1 MAKNKNTANTT
12 PHSDIAENNVFQ
24 TVVVAFLQNFVQD
37 IGKTKTGLATEIVIV
52 FRLLLSFFA
61 GSVGKARIMGIVIG
75 GGAIFTLWTAHVE
88 NRLPN
93 ILLPQLRVEN
103 DENLDVN
110 GLSSISGQ
118 WQQADSMMNSL
129 YSQEHYI
136 KSGSSLDVT
145 LRRARVPQAQRYALI
160 ESLKQVHDPRD
171 LRNGQ
176 KIDLRYGGGAGRADP
191 MQLYEMVI
199 PINSIETIR
208 VYREDTDSQDYQV
221 EIIRVPLVKR
231 LNRAEGV
238 IDSSLYMAAM
248 DEGVPVGVLT
258 KMINTFSFD
267 IDFQRQIRKG
277 DTFSLLYERYQDQ
290 DTGQTL
296 KTGNILIGEMVVSG
310 KVNRYYRYQDAD
322 GIVDYY
328 NKDGVS
334 ARRTLMKTPI
344 NGARISSGFGK
355 RRHPVLGYN
364 KMHRGV
370 DFAAPRGT
378 PIYAAGSGVI
388 EVAKYYGTYG
398 NYVKIRHRNSYKT
411 VYAHMSRIASGLARG
426 RTVQQGQI
434 IGYVG
439 STGRSTGPHLHYE
452 IHYDGKSINPAKLKL
467 PKGKSLTGIE
477 LENFQKLK
485 KQLENEFVMAKQ
497 TSKQ

>member
-1 MAKNKNTANTT
+1 MAKNKNIPNAT
-12 PHSDIAENNVFQ
+12 PQGEISNNSALQ
-24 TVVVAFLQNFVQD
+24 VAIVTFVQNFIQD
-37 IGKTKTGLATEIVIV
+37 IHKTRIGLATECVII
-52 FRLLLSFFA
+52 FKLLLSFFS
-61 GSVGKARIMGIVIG
+61 GPVGKARIMGLVIG
-75 GGAIFTLWTAHVE
+75 GSAIFTLWTAHVE
-88 NRLPN
+88 NRLPD

-110 GLSSISGQ
+110 GASSISGQ
-118 WQQADSMMNSL
+118 WQQSDSMMNSL
-129 YSQEHYI
+129 YSQDHYI

-145 LRRARVPQAQRYALI
+145 LRGARVPQAQRYALI
-160 ESLKQVHDPRD
+160 EALRKVYNPRD

-191 MQLYEMVI
+191 MQLYQMVI

-208 VYREDTDSQDYQV
+208 VYREDATQKEYQV

-231 LNRAEGV
+231 LSRAKGV
-238 IDSSLYMAAM
+238 IESSLYMAAM
-248 DEGVPVGVLT
+248 DEGVPVGILT

-277 DTFSLLYERYQDQ
+277 DTFSLLYERFQDQ
-290 DTGQTL
+290 DTGETL
-296 KTGNILIGEMVVSG
+296 KTGNILIGEMVISG

-328 NKDGVS
+328 NKDGIS

-452 IHYDGKSINPAKLKL
+452 IHYNGKSINPAQLKL
-467 PKGKSLTGIE
+467 PKGKSLKGLE
-477 LENFQKLK
+477 LDNFKKLQQ
-485 KQLENEFVMAKQ
+485 QLEADFRVAQGSQK
-497 TSKQ
+497 

>member
-1 MAKNKNTANTT
+1 MAKNRNTT
-12 PHSDIAENNVFQ
+12 NVNPQ
-24 TVVVAFLQNFVQD
+24 GEISESNAFRSVIVTFVQNFIQD
-37 IGKTKTGLATEIVIV
+37 IHKTRIGFATECVII
-52 FRLLLSFFA
+52 FKLLLSFFT
-61 GSVGKARIMGIVIG
+61 GSVGKARIIGILVG

-88 NRLPN
+88 NRLPD

-118 WQQADSMMNSL
+118 WQKSDNMMNSL
-129 YSQEHYI
+129 YSQDHYI
-136 KSGSSLDVT
+136 KSGSSLDIT
-145 LRRARVPQAQRYALI
+145 LRRARVPQSQRYALI
-160 ESLKQVHDPRD
+160 ESLKKVYDPRD

-199 PINSIETIR
+199 PLNSIETIR
-208 VYREDTDSQDYQV
+208 VYREDTSVKDYQV

-231 LNRAEGV
+231 LSRAEGV

-248 DEGVPVGVLT
+248 DVGVPVGVLT

-277 DTFSLLYERYQDQ
+277 DTFSLLYERFQDQ
-290 DTGQTL
+290 DTGETL
-296 KTGNILIGEMVVSG
+296 KTGSILIGEMVVSG

-388 EVAKYYGTYG
+388 EVAKYYGSYG
-398 NYVKIRHRNSYKT
+398 NYVQIRHRNSYKT

-452 IHYDGKSINPAKLKL
+452 IHYNGKSINPAKLKL
-467 PKGKSLTGIE
+467 PKGKSLKGLE
-477 LENFQKLK
+477 LENFKKLQQ
-485 KQLENEFVMAKQ
+485 QLESEFRLAKG
-497 TSKQ
+497 SKQS

>member
-1 MAKNKNTANTT
+1 MAKNKNTTNATAQGEISER
-12 PHSDIAENNVFQ
+12 H
-24 TVVVAFLQNFVQD
+24 AFRAMVLNFVQNFIQD
-37 IGKTKTGLATEIVIV
+37 IHKTRIGLATECVII

-61 GSVGKARIMGIVIG
+61 GSVGKARIMGIMVG
-75 GGAIFTLWTAHVE
+75 GGAIFTLWTAHLE

-110 GLSSISGQ
+110 GLSSISGL
-118 WQQADSMMNSL
+118 WEKSDSMMRSL
-129 YSQEHYI
+129 YDQDLYI

-145 LRRARVPQAQRYALI
+145 LRRAKVKQAQRFALI
-160 ESLKQVHDPRD
+160 KSLQKVYDPRD

-176 KIDLRYGGGAGRADP
+176 KIQLRYGGGAGRADP

-208 VYREDTDSQDYQV
+208 VYREDTSFEDYQV

-231 LNRAEGV
+231 LSRAQGV

-248 DEGVPVGVLT
+248 DQGVPISILT

-277 DTFSLLYERYQDQ
+277 DTFSLLYERFQDQ
-290 DTGQTL
+290 DTGETL
-296 KTGNILIGEMVVSG
+296 KTGNIMIGEMVVSG

-328 NKDGVS
+328 NEDGVS

-426 RTVQQGQI
+426 RTVQQGQV

-467 PKGKSLTGIE
+467 PKGKSLKGLE
-477 LENFQKLK
+477 LENFKKLQK
-485 KQLENEFVMAKQ
+485 QMEAEFQMAKGAK
-497 TSKQ
+497 S